1 MEFTTAVNDEFRVV
15 VVDGHEAAVEV
26 VRDSFG
32 LTGSKLVCGSGV
44 CGACT
49 MLLDGEPVL
58 GCLTPATSLR
68 DRRVTTV
75 EGLGRE
81 GTLHPVQQAL
91 AHHDGL
97 QCGYCTPGFA
107 VDAAAFHDR
116 WRAEHGTA
124 EPSRETIAEALAGHL
139 CRCGAYEGVYRAVAA
154 ACRGEHDSDDP
165 GAQTARPARVEAPE
179 KVTGAAVFTTD
190 VSLPGMLHAAIRRSP
205 VAAAVVGPV
214 TFAPGEIGMD
224 LLPADD
230 RRVRWAGQ
238 PIAAVVAESP
248 ARARELAEAL
258 DVPLTAQPFVLDPD
272 EAGRPGA
279 PLVFA
284 TKADRKR
291 APTASE
297 GSALPASWKGNRH
310 GPASTPFF
318 ATLAKRRIAR
328 ARDAGSQRLVELE
341 FRTGSQ
347 LHTAFEPHACVADW
361 SDPARL
367 RVWLSTQAVEAARL
381 EIATHF
387 DLDPGQVEVV
397 ADHVGGGFGAKLG
410 VTAEATAAI
419 TLSRLTRAPVRLVL
433 DRHEELTAT
442 GNRPGSRSRVAMLV
456 DDAAQDLR
464 ALTVDVDSHAG
475 VAVGNSVAA
484 LTMLVY
490 DRTPRLARD
499 VDVVTNAPPGAPFR
513 GPGGPT
519 AAWALEQTVDEV
531 AHRFGRDPIDLRAQ
545 WDGNPKRQALYTW
558 ARALPAW
565 QHRPLTGSQSGRFR
579 RGVGVAAANWLYFVD
594 PDCEVV
600 VSVQGGQLVV
610 STAAQDMGTGSR
622 TVLARAVA
630 TVFAVDPSE
639 VEVRIGR
646 ADATL
651 THGPASGGSRTTV
664 SLWSTTVEAA
674 KALRAQVG
682 PDVAQARE
690 GASAA
695 AKRGGDRGLRAIPV
709 TMGGIQIGRGFSAAV
724 HVSEVEVDTRTG
736 HTRVLRVH
744 GGIAVG
750 RIHAPVLARSQ
761 CEGSIVQGIGLAL
774 YENQVLD
781 PHTGLTL
788 TANLE
793 DYRIPQLGDT
803 PEIDIHF
810 HEEGWDRVPG
820 GGVGLG
826 EVATISPAA
835 SVGNAIFNATGW
847 RPTTLPVRPDRML
860 AGLGGHG
867 PGHRLGEI
875 SDRATIP
882 DAGPH
887 GSPAAEAVSR

>member
-1 MEFTTAVNDEFRVV
+1 MEFTTVVNDESRHVV
-15 VVDGHEAAVEV
+15 VEGHESALEV
-26 VRDSFG
+26 VRDTLG
-32 LTGSKLVCGSGV
+32 LTGSKLVCGTGV

-49 MLLDGEPVL
+49 MLCDGEPVL

-68 DRRVTTV
+68 DSAVTTV
-75 EGLGRE
+75 EGLARDGR
-81 GTLHPVQQAL
+81 LHPVQRAF

-107 VDAAAFHDR
+107 VDASAFHDR
-116 WRAEHGTA
+116 WRAEHGTT
-124 EPSRETIAEALAGHL
+124 EPSRETIAAALAGHL

-165 GAQTARPARVEAPE
+165 DEPTARPARLEAPD

-190 VSLPGMLHAAIRRSP
+190 VSLPGLLHAAIRRAD

-214 TFAPGEIGMD
+214 RFTPGVVGVD
-224 LLPADD
+224 LLPDDD

-238 PIAAVVAESP
+238 PIAAVVADTPS
-248 ARARELAEAL
+248 RARQLADAL
-258 DVPLTAQPFVLDPD
+258 DVPLTPEPFVIDPA
-272 EAGRPGA
+272 EAGLPGA
-279 PLVFA
+279 PEVYA

-297 GSALPASWKGNRH
+297 GGALPAPWHGNRH
-310 GPASTPFF
+310 GPATTPFF
-318 ATLAKRRIAR
+318 GTLAKRRIAR
-328 ARDAGSQRLVELE
+328 ARQAGGRGLVELE
-341 FRTGSQ
+341 FHTAPQ

-361 SDPARL
+361 SNPDRL
-367 RVWLSTQAVEAARL
+367 RVWLSTQAVETARL
-381 EIATHF
+381 EIAERF
-387 DLDPGQVEVV
+387 DLDPGQVEVT
-397 ADHVGGGFGAKLG
+397 AEHVGGGFGSKLG
-410 VTAEATAAI
+410 VTAEAVAAI
-419 TLSRLTRAPVRLVL
+419 ELSRLKRAPVRLVL
-433 DRHEELTAT
+433 DRHEELTGT
-442 GNRPGSRSRVAMLV
+442 GNRPGSRSRVALLV
-456 DDAAQDLR
+456 DDTSHDVR
-464 ALTVDVDSHAG
+464 ALAVDVDSHAG

-490 DRTPRLARD
+490 DRSPRLAHD
-499 VDVVTNAPPGAPFR
+499 VDVVTNAPPGSPFR

-531 AHRFGRDPIDLRAQ
+531 AHRVGRDPLELRGQ
-545 WDGNPKRQALYTW
+545 WDGNPKRQALYDW
-558 ARALPAW
+558 AQALPLW
-565 QHRPLTGSQSGRFR
+565 RHRPATGSQSGRLR
-579 RGVGVAAANWLYFVD
+579 RGVGVAAANWMYFVD
-594 PDCEVV
+594 PDCQVV
-600 VSVQGGQLVV
+600 VSVQAGRLVV
-610 STAAQDMGTGSR
+610 STAVQDMGTGSR

-630 TVFAVDPSE
+630 GVFRLDPSQ

-646 ADATL
+646 ADGAA

-664 SLWSTTVEAA
+664 SLWSTAVEAA
-674 KALRAQVG
+674 TTLRGQVG
-682 PDVAQARE
+682 SDLARARD
-690 GASAA
+690 GASAT
-695 AKRGGDRGLRAIPV
+695 AKRGGDRGLRAVPV
-709 TMGGIQIGRGFSAAV
+709 TTGGIQVGRGFSAAV

-736 HTRVLRVH
+736 RTRVLRVH

-761 CEGSIVQGIGLAL
+761 CEGSIIQGIGLAL

-847 RPTTLPVRPDRML
+847 RPRTLPVRPDRML
-860 AGLGGHG
+860 AGLGAHG
-867 PGHRLGEI
+867 TGRSEDPVKGP
-875 SDRATIP
+875 ATSA
-882 DAGPH
+882 DAGPDRK
-887 GSPAAEAVSR
+887 PADEAVSR